1 MSRSLPFPR
10 LKWLRLPSRLALLLA
25 LLIGCA
31 PDRAADDPITQA
43 GLAAL
48 QAPPAR
54 GVLDFASGLAR
65 GLQQMTVIRAEVS
78 SAQGLHSDLRDLQ
91 TAVMD
96 AQGNA
101 RLDTWGITRAPAP
114 VEDGRSCVEIDG
126 RIYTQWRTRKPELLR
141 RETAPGTCVGTPAL
155 AEMLG
160 RFAAELDTTIDGDR
174 VEFRLRDR
182 ARPGP
187 DAIALTWPDGPQRPR
202 LHAPRLLH
210 LVSHARPTVF
220 IGHATRDAE
229 GRLRAGHLEARFD
242 LRKGGQ
248 DATMRLSIDTR
259 SAPFAGRI
267 EAPLDPAIETPRP
280 RALANIE
287 AVLGPR
293 PATIGT
299 LPGPGDAPPL
309 RLRPQQPSHDPG
321 DAR

>member
-10 LKWLRLPSRLALLLA
+10 LKWLRLSSCLALLALLL
-25 LLIGCA
+25 GCA
-31 PDRAADDPITQA
+31 PDRAGDDPITRA

-48 QAPPAR
+48 QTPPAR
-54 GVLDFASGLAR
+54 GPLDFASGLAR
-65 GLQQMTVIRAEVS
+65 GVQQMTVIRAEVS
-78 SAQGLHSDLRDLQ
+78 SAQGMHGDLRDLQ

-101 RLDTWGITRAPAP
+101 RLDTWGITRAPVV
-114 VEDGRSCVEIDG
+114 VEDGRSCIQVDG
-126 RIYTQWRTRKPELLR
+126 RIYTQWRTRKPQRLR
-141 RETAPGTCVGTPAL
+141 PETAPGGCVGPPAL

-174 VEFRLRDR
+174 IEFRLRDR
-182 ARPGP
+182 ARPRP
-187 DAIALTWPDGPQRPR
+187 DAIPLTGSDGLQPPR

-210 LVSHARPTVF
+210 LISHARPRVF

-242 LRKGGQ
+242 LRKDGQ
-248 DATMRLSIDTR
+248 DAMLRLSIDTR
-259 SAPFAGRI
+259 SVPFADRI
-267 EAPLDPAIETPRP
+267 EAPLDAVVETARP
-280 RALANIE
+280 RVIPNIE